1 MPAGDAHGQ
10 REPTG
15 RVIASCSSVLGVEPQ
30 RAQRPTAGAWVAGP
44 RRSVVLVL
52 ERSHALTLRP
62 RLRSLRYGRQKPTA
76 RSAAGTQDGS
86 APETC
91 GRRGG
96 STPEEAAEQI
106 AACDLPVSSDGSAAS
121 GPRATV
127 ASSARRLCAPAMGA
141 TPWRDASFDH
151 TSAGAGSR
159 AAWGRVVS
167 DTAVLSRAGQRG
179 GRRTSPSSTPSVP
192 HASCAR
198 CDGDRTA
205 GCHVSPA
212 RCSRTAWASA

>member
-1 MPAGDAHGQ
+1 MGRASRRRPRSTRAHRPGDRLMLLRAWRGAAACA
-10 REPTG
+10 
-15 RVIASCSSVLGVEPQ
+15 ASH
-30 RAQRPTAGAWVAGP
+30 RWR
-44 RRSVVLVL
+44 VVLVL

-62 RLRSLRYGRQKPTA
+62 RLRSLRYGRQHRQPGLPQARRTA
-76 RSAAGTQDGS
+76 LHRRRAGAVADPHPKRQR
-86 APETC
+86 
-91 GRRGG
+91 GRLRRVT
-96 STPEEAAEQI
+96 S
-106 AACDLPVSSDGSAAS
+106 PVSSDGPAVS
-121 GPRATV
+121 GTRATV
-127 ASSARRLCAPAMGA
+127 ASSARLLCVHARGT

-151 TSAGAGSR
+151 TSAGSGSR
-159 AAWGRVVS
+159 AAWGRVVA

>member
-15 RVIASCSSVLGVEPQ
+15 RVIASCSSVLGVQPQ

-106 AACDLPVSSDGSAAS
+106 AAGDLPRLLGRPGRVGDAGDGRELGQAVVCARQ
-121 GPRATV
+121 GYDTV
-127 ASSARRLCAPAMGA
+127 AGRL
-141 TPWRDASFDH
+141 
-151 TSAGAGSR
+151 
-159 AAWGRVVS
+159 
-167 DTAVLSRAGQRG
+167 L
-179 GRRTSPSSTPSVP
+179 
-192 HASCAR
+192 
-198 CDGDRTA
+198 
-205 GCHVSPA
+205 
-212 RCSRTAWASA
+212 